1 MTLTKRLSEQLD
13 SMPRT
18 LYAPTSI
25 TDDLTVYPVL
35 ATAEG
40 AWKTTPYAEDGL
52 PLGVD
57 SATGVLMNMNYEH
70 HEIHSGSHYFI
81 SDDAVLANNAVVD
94 VQFQTPDTAKWIHF
108 TFQVDAAATSEYF
121 IYEDVTFTVTGA
133 TLPSYNNDR
142 NSAKT
147 SGTTKYLILNT
158 SLALANADT
167 NLTGSTTLVHG
178 YLTAGRAGGF
188 VERSKEIIL
197 KQNTK
202 YSMRA
207 IALAAGTV
215 SFNMEWYEHTNK

>member
-1 MTLTKRLSEQLD
+1 MTTKRASQQLD
-13 SMPRT
+13 SLPRT
-18 LYAPTSI
+18 LYAPTAT

-35 ATAEG
+35 ITTHG
-40 AWKTTPYAEDGL
+40 AWKITPYAEDGL

-81 SDDAVLANNAVVD
+81 SDDATLANNAVVD
-94 VQFQTPDTAKWIHF
+94 VQFQTPDTTKWIHF
-108 TFQVDAAATSEYF
+108 TFQVDAAATTEYF
-121 IYEDVTFTVTGA
+121 IYEDVTFTVTGS

-142 NSAKT
+142 NSANT
-147 SGTTKYLILNT
+147 SGTTRYIINNA
-158 SLALANADT
+158 SLADANADT

-178 YLTAGRAGGF
+178 YLTSGRAGGV

-197 KQNTK
+197 KQDTK

-207 IALAAGTV
+207 VALAAGTI
-215 SFNMEWYEHTNK
+215 SFNIEWYEHTNK